1 MKYSLT
7 FETKQDME
15 DALDTIRVR
24 KENEHFRK
32 RVLELESAADN
43 IKYREEQADA
53 RYVSARQAEDKVSF
67 EMNHLKAEL
76 RNANKRIEEEAKNA
90 EIIPKLQKHRDS
102 LNKFCGVLFVVVI
115 VELIIIFKLLAR

>member
-53 RYVSARQAEDKVSF
+53 KTAAARQAEDRVSF
-67 EMNHLKAEL
+67 EMTHLKAEL

-90 EIIPKLQKHRDS
+90 DVIPDLRKHRDS
-102 LNKFCGVLFVVVI
+102 LKKFNGALFVAVI